1 MADRRVTVRTIRR
14 AVAEV
19 SRGERRNVV
28 QLLRQVQQI
37 RDSLIARLA
46 EGGTEFDQATKRAL
60 LAEVDQVVARIRQEV
75 STGFDLQFQE
85 AARKGL
91 EEMSRQLVAVNDDAT
106 IPALVGLDL
115 DVLDFVRQETDNL
128 VRGVSERVRQDIQT
142 VINSGAIGTATRQDV
157 IAKLGTVLSR
167 EGRPE
172 GTFGRLALQVER
184 IHRTE
189 TSTIFSLSKKATAN
203 KAVRETGRQAKKR
216 WVAVGDARMRAAHR
230 ALNGV
235 EIPFDEHFNVGP
247 TGAAA
252 KVSWEEAGRRGLA
265 QGEKADVPL
274 DPALSPGQ
282 RIQCRCSWAL
292 VLGDPVAQTDRELLG
307 IG

>member
-1 MADRRVTVRTIRR
+1 MADKRVAVRTIRR
-14 AVAEV
+14 AVDEV
-19 SRGERRNVV
+19 SRGERRNVL
-28 QLLRQVQQI
+28 QLLRQIQQI
-37 RDSLIARLA
+37 RDSLIARIA
-46 EGGTEFDQATKRAL
+46 EGGTDFDQATKRAL
-60 LAEVDQVVARIRQEV
+60 LAEVDSVVERIRQEV
-75 STGFDLQFQE
+75 SAGFQRQFQS
-85 AARKGL
+85 AAAQGL
-91 EEMSRQLVAVNDDAT
+91 SEMSRQINLVSPDAVR
-106 IPALVGLDL
+106 PALVGLDL

-128 VRGVSERVRQDIQT
+128 VRGVSESVRQEIQT
-142 VINSGAIGTATRQDV
+142 VINSGAIGTATREDV
-157 IAKLGTVLSR
+157 IAKLGTVLTR

-172 GTFGRLALQVER
+172 GAFGRLALQVER
-184 IHRTE
+184 LHRTE

-216 WVAVGDARMRAAHR
+216 WVSVGDGRMRPAHR
-230 ALNGV
+230 WLNGV
-235 EIPFDEHFNVGP
+235 EIPFDEHFNVG
-247 TGAAA
+247 ASEASS

-282 RIQCRCSWAL
+282 RIQCRCSWGL